1 MSPKSKM
8 NARAAA
14 RKERDSHRYY
24 LKLRKPRDEVDI
36 LTTLMSQNTLDDRVT
51 KKPRKRRGQAPSK
64 KTHKERLAKW
74 KQTRDLD
81 GVGEW
86 MDEDLK
92 PGGKL
97 DPETRIEVG
106 GEMAL
111 IIREELAK
119 KKPVARRW
127 GSGKMKVKK
136 RGPEKT
142 EVGSSKASEVDEI
155 PEVAMTD

>member
-1 MSPKSKM
+1 MSPKSKKK
-8 NARAAA
+8 ARAAA
-14 RKERDSHRYY
+14 RKERDSHKYA
-24 LKLRKPRDEVDI
+24 LKLRTPRDEVDI
-36 LTTLMSQNTLDDRVT
+36 LTTLMSTLDNKVT
-51 KKPRKRRGQAPSK
+51 KKPRKRRGQTPSK

-86 MDEDLK
+86 MDKDLK

-97 DPETRIEVG
+97 APETQVEVG
-106 GEMAL
+106 EEIVL

-119 KKPVARRW
+119 KKPVARRR
-127 GSGKMKVKK
+127 GSGQLRVKK
-136 RGPEKT
+136 RGFVKNEIRVPE
-142 EVGSSKASEVDEI
+142 ASEVDAA